1 MSQDRSPRRPDCVI
15 EGLLWQYALGM
26 AALYRTVLLCVAAW
40 LGSAVAQAAE
50 PMAPEVM
57 AALRESGVPLKNF
70 GFYAQPVEKLP
81 EGAGPVLASMN
92 AEQTFLLA
100 STTKVVTSLAAL
112 DLLGPAYSWPLR
124 AHATRPVVGGQL
136 RGDLVIAGNRHTIT
150 STELRQWFQQMR
162 AEGLQGI
169 TGQMVLEGVLLVPED
184 DAADTA
190 AALEAGDARRAQAE
204 RARPEAA
211 VAHDDGSMVLSIEPG
226 PGDHARITLTPKP
239 IGVVVVNEV
248 LMGGTCD
255 AWARWSNP
263 SDSVDGTPHLWVR
276 GRWDVNCP
284 KEYVAYV
291 RPLPGMKY
299 APDVVL
305 PASDRASAPKP
316 ATSLARTVAALW
328 AEAGGTL
335 RGRVVEV
342 EDRPLQPGGAVA
354 KATWSSTYSIPLAQV
369 VREINK
375 TSDNVAARSLLLSL
389 SGDPGTENQARQSA
403 KARVH
408 EWLRAQGL
416 IDGDI
421 RVDLGSGQSREERGK
436 PRAMV
441 QLLCNAWRAEGAQA
455 FVNSL
460 PIAGVD
466 GTLVNRMRN
475 GLATGQA
482 FLKTGTL
489 SDTRALAGYVRGR
502 SGVVY
507 AVTAIVNHPDAA
519 RARSAL
525 DVFIGWVVKHG

>member
-1 MSQDRSPRRPDCVI
+1 MRH
-15 EGLLWQYALGM
+15 LH
-26 AALYRTVLLCVAAW
+26 RTILLCAAAW
-40 LGSAVAQAAE
+40 LGGSSGHAAE

-57 AALRESGVPLKNF
+57 AALRQSGVPLKNF
-70 GFYAQPVEKLP
+70 GFYARPVEKAGDDDG
-81 EGAGPVLASMN
+81 GASLTSLN

-124 AHATRPVVGGQL
+124 AHATGPVVNGQL
-136 RGDLVIAGNRHTIT
+136 RGDLVIEGNRHTI
-150 STELRQWFQQMR
+150 SAEELRLWFRQMR
-162 AEGLQGI
+162 IEGLQSIG
-169 TGQMVLEGVLLVPED
+169 GQLVLEGVLLVPD
-184 DAADTA
+184 DEAADTA
-190 AALEAGDARRAQAE
+190 AALEAGDGVRALTASSARTDA
-204 RARPEAA
+204 ARTY
-211 VAHDDGSMVLSIEPG
+211 DDGSMVLSIEPTSG
-226 PGDHARITLTPKP
+226 ERAKITLTPKP
-239 IGVVVVNEV
+239 LGVVVVNEV

-263 SDSVDGTPHLWVR
+263 SDSAGGTPHLWVR
-276 GRWDVNCP
+276 GLWDVSCP

-299 APDVVL
+299 AASVML
-305 PASDRASAPKP
+305 PPSGRASAPR
-316 ATSLARTVAALW
+316 AAASTARTVAALW

-335 RGRVVEV
+335 RGRVIEI
-342 EDRPLQPGGAVA
+342 EERPSLTETSGRTPASVNPVTSPQMRSSGASA
-354 KATWSSTYSIPLAQV
+354 AWSSAYSIPLAQV

-389 SGDPGTENQARQSA
+389 SSDQAPPNQARQSA
-403 KARVH
+403 KNRIH

-416 IDGDI
+416 VDGDI

-475 GLATGQA
+475 GLATGEA

-489 SDTRALAGYVRGR
+489 SDTRALAGYVRSR

-519 RARSAL
+519 RARPVL
-525 DVFIGWVVKHG
+525 DVFIAWLVKHG

>member
-1 MSQDRSPRRPDCVI
+1 MTCIRRT
-15 EGLLWQYALGM
+15 L
-26 AALYRTVLLCVAAW
+26 LLCAAAW
-40 LGSAVAQAAE
+40 LGSAAAHAAE

-57 AALRESGVPLKNF
+57 AALRESGVPLKHF
-70 GFYAQPVEKLP
+70 GFYAQPVDKLP
-81 EGAGPVLASMN
+81 DGDGAVLASMN

-112 DLLGPAYSWPLR
+112 DLLGPAYSWPLL

-136 RGDLVIAGNRHTIT
+136 RGDLVIAGHRHTL
-150 STELRQWFQQMR
+150 STAELRQWFVQMR

-169 TGQMVLEGVLLVPED
+169 TGQLVLEGVRLVPDD

-190 AALEAGDARRAQAE
+190 AALEASDARRAQSE
-204 RARPEAA
+204 RARPQ
-211 VAHDDGSMVLSIEPG
+211 VAQARDDGSMVLAIEPG
-226 PGDHARITLTPKP
+226 PGDRARITLTPKP
-239 IGVVVVNEV
+239 VGVVVVNEV
-248 LMGGTCD
+248 QMGGGCD

-263 SDSVDGTPHLWVR
+263 SDRTDGTPHLWVR
-276 GRWDVNCP
+276 GRWDADCP
-284 KEYVAYV
+284 KDIVAYV
-291 RPLPGMKY
+291 RPLPDMKY

-305 PASDRASAPKP
+305 PASDRASGPRP
-316 ATSLARTVAALW
+316 ASSVARAVAALW
-328 AEAGGTL
+328 AETGGTL
-335 RGRVVEV
+335 RGRVIESD
-342 EDRPLQPGGAVA
+342 ERPLQPGAAVA
-354 KATWSSTYSIPLAQV
+354 KATWSSTSSIPLAQV

-389 SGDPGTENQARQSA
+389 SGTPAPEIQARQSA
-403 KARVH
+403 KNRVH

-421 RVDLGSGQSREERGK
+421 RVDVGSGQSREERGK

-441 QLLCNAWRAEGAQA
+441 QLLRNAWRAEGAQA

-475 GLATGQA
+475 GRATGQA

-489 SDTRALAGYVRGR
+489 SDTRALAGYVRSR

-519 RARSAL
+519 RARAAL
-525 DVFIGWVVKHG
+525 DVFIGWVVQHG

>member
-1 MSQDRSPRRPDCVI
+1 MSQDRAARLIAVSQDRVASEYARR
-15 EGLLWQYALGM
+15 M
-26 AALYRTVLLCVAAW
+26 TALYRTILLCVSAW
-40 LGSAVAQAAE
+40 LGCTAVHAAE

-57 AALRESGVPLKNF
+57 AALRESGVPLKSF
-70 GFYAQPVEKLP
+70 GFYAQPVEQVP
-81 EGAGPVLASMN
+81 QGSGPVLASMN
-92 AEQTFLLA
+92 EEQTFLLA

-112 DLLGPAYSWPLR
+112 DLLGPAHSWPLR
-124 AHATRPVVGGQL
+124 AYATRPVVGGQL

-150 STELRQWFQQMR
+150 AAELRQWFQQMR
-162 AEGLQGI
+162 AEGLQSI
-169 TGQMVLEGVLLVPED
+169 QGQLVLEGVLLVPED

-190 AALEAGDARRAQAE
+190 AALESGDARRAQAE
-204 RARPEAA
+204 RAGPDAA
-211 VAHDDGSMVLSIEPG
+211 AHDDGSMMLSIEPG
-226 PGDHARITLTPKP
+226 PGDRARVTLTPKP
-239 IGVVVVNEV
+239 VGVVVVNEV

-255 AWARWSNP
+255 AWARWSPAGDNAEG
-263 SDSVDGTPHLWVR
+263 VPHLWVR
-276 GRWDVNCP
+276 GRWDANCP

-305 PASDRASAPKP
+305 PAADRASAPRH
-316 ATSLARTVAALW
+316 AGSLARTVAALW
-328 AEAGGTL
+328 AESGGTL
-335 RGRVVEV
+335 RGRVVES
-342 EDRPLQPGGAVA
+342 DFRPLQPGAAAA
-354 KATWSSTYSIPLAQV
+354 KATWSSVYSIPLAQV

-375 TSDNVAARSLLLSL
+375 TSDNLAARSLLLSL
-389 SGDPGTENQARQSA
+389 SASQASENQARQSA
-403 KARVH
+403 KNRVH

-441 QLLCNAWRAEGAQA
+441 RLLCNAWRAEGAQA

-489 SDTRALAGYVRGR
+489 SDTRALAGYVRSR
-502 SGVVY
+502 SGVIY

-519 RARSAL
+519 RARPAL

>member
-1 MSQDRSPRRPDCVI
+1 MRQASRIACRN
-15 EGLLWQYALGM
+15 L
-26 AALYRTVLLCVAAW
+26 LLCAAAW
-40 LGSAVAQAAE
+40 SLSPAVHAAD

-57 AALRESGVPLKNF
+57 VALRESGVPLKNF
-70 GFYAQPVEKLP
+70 GFHARPVESAQG
-81 EGAGPVLASMN
+81 EGVLALSSLN
-92 AEQTFLLA
+92 AEQTFFLA

-112 DLLGPAYSWPLR
+112 DLLGPAYNWPLR
-124 AHATRPVVGGQL
+124 AHTTGSLVNGQL
-136 RGDLVIAGNRHTIT
+136 RGDLVIAGNRHTI
-150 STELRQWFQQMR
+150 SVAALRQWFQQMR
-162 AEGLQGI
+162 VDGLRGI
-169 TGQMVLEGVLLVPED
+169 TGQLVLEGVSLAPED
-184 DAADTA
+184 DAADTT
-190 AALEAGDARRAQAE
+190 AALEASDARRAESQ
-204 RARPEAA
+204 RPRPEAA
-211 VAHDDGSMVLSIEPG
+211 PHDDGSMMLSIEPG
-226 PGDHARITLTPKP
+226 AGERAKITLTPRP

-248 LMGGTCD
+248 QMGDTCD
-255 AWARWSNP
+255 AWARWGHV
-263 SDSVDGTPHLWVR
+263 SDSADGTPQLWVR

-284 KEYVAYV
+284 KDYVAYV
-291 RPLPGMKY
+291 RPLPGMRY

-305 PASDRASAPKP
+305 PASDRASAPRS
-316 ATSLARTVAALW
+316 ASSIARTVAALW
-328 AEAGGTL
+328 VETGGSL
-335 RGRVVEV
+335 RGRVVEMD
-342 EDRPLQPGGAVA
+342 ERPASSDSQAPR
-354 KATWSSTYSIPLAQV
+354 ATWSSTYSIPLAQV

-375 TSDNVAARSLLLSL
+375 TSDNVAARGLLLSL
-389 SGDPGTENQARQSA
+389 STVRASETAARQSA
-403 KARVH
+403 KNRVH
-408 EWLRAQGL
+408 EWLRFQGL

-475 GLATGQA
+475 GLTTGQA

-489 SDTRALAGYVRGR
+489 SDTRALAGYVRSR

>member
-1 MSQDRSPRRPDCVI
+1 M
-15 EGLLWQYALGM
+15 
-26 AALYRTVLLCVAAW
+26 LLCAAAW
-40 LGSAVAQAAE
+40 FAHPLVCAAE

-70 GFYAQPVEKLP
+70 GFYARPVEKSDDD
-81 EGAGPVLASMN
+81 GSAALASLN
-92 AEQTFLLA
+92 AEQTFFLA

-112 DLLGPAYSWPLR
+112 DLLGPAHSWPLR
-124 AHATRPVVGGQL
+124 AQATGPLVNGQL
-136 RGDLVIAGNRHTIT
+136 RGDLVIVGNRHTLT
-150 STELRQWFQQMR
+150 AEALRLWFTQMR

-169 TGQMVLEGVLLVPED
+169 SGQLVLEGVLLLPD
-184 DAADTA
+184 DAAADTL
-190 AALEAGDARRAQAE
+190 AALEASDASRTLTATSPRTDAARAYN
-204 RARPEAA
+204 
-211 VAHDDGSMVLSIEPG
+211 DGSMVLSIEPA
-226 PGDHARITLTPKP
+226 PGERAKITLTPKP
-239 IGVVVVNEV
+239 LGVTIVNDV
-248 LMGGTCD
+248 LMSDACD

-263 SDSVDGTPHLWVR
+263 SESVNGTPHLWVR

-299 APDVVL
+299 AANVVL
-305 PASDRASAPKP
+305 PASDRASAPRDAP
-316 ATSLARTVAALW
+316 SAARTVAALW
-328 AEAGGTL
+328 TETGGTL
-335 RGRVVEV
+335 RGRVIETA
-342 EDRPLQPGGAVA
+342 ERPLPPAGPVR
-354 KATWSSTYSIPLAQV
+354 KASWSSSYSIPLAQV

-389 SGDPGTENQARQSA
+389 SGEQAPPSQARQHA
-403 KARVH
+403 KNRVH

-441 QLLCNAWRAEGAQA
+441 HLLCNAWRAEGAQA

-466 GTLVNRMRN
+466 GTLINRMRN
-475 GLATGQA
+475 GSATGQA

-489 SDTRALAGYVRGR
+489 SDTRALAGYVRSR

-507 AVTAIVNHPDAA
+507 AVTAIVNHPDAGRA
-519 RARSAL
+519 RAAL